1 MTAATLVM
9 VMIFAGPS
17 ARIAPVAMIEPWP
30 FMRRG
35 TEATVPIPPGLVS
48 EMLVPW
54 KSSAVSLFSRV
65 LLISSS

>member
-1 MTAATLVM
+1 
-9 VMIFAGPS
+9 MIAL
-17 ARIAPVAMIEPWP
+17 WP
-30 FMRRG
+30 LISRG

-65 LLISSS
+65 LVISSS